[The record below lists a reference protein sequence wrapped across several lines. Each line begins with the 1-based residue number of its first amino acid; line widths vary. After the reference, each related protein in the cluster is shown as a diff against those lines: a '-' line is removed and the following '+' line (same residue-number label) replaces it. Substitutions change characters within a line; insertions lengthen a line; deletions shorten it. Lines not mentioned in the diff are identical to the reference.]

1 MSSHSSRQKGE
12 FVPPKAVLHLMEQFG
27 PTKAA
32 KQLGVSTTTLYKARR
47 GGEVSRVYEVAAS
60 GILGQP
66 AAKPARTALQT
77 EVVAHEER
85 ALLLVEVPK
94 EKVSLV
100 RRTIAVL
107 GGEVMY

>member
-1 MSSHSSRQKGE
+1 MYSSRQKGE
-12 FVPPKAVLHLMEQFG
+12 FVTPKAVLQLMTQLG

-32 KQLGVSTTTLYKARR
+32 RQLGVSPTTLYKARR

-66 AAKPARTALQT
+66 AAAAKPAKTVFQT
-77 EVVAHEER
+77 EMAPNEER
-85 ALLLVEVPK
+85 ALLMVEVPK
-94 EKVSLV
+94 ERVNLI
-100 RRTIAVL
+100 RRAVTAV